1 MLPPPRRTALDR
13 FLHILSGTEGATS
26 PSEHSHFELVAIPK
40 LTPSLGQASTEI
52 MAERIETLW
61 PIHADHHHLSVTLGL
76 DESHGSTS
84 SLCLAPGP
92 AHLEGI
98 SQHERPLSSWTAA
111 LVASPILC
119 AWAEKSTAG

>member
-84 SLCLAPGP
+84 SICLALGAVAP
-92 AHLEGI
+92 EGI
-98 SQHERPLSSWTAA
+98 SKQERPPSGLTPW
-111 LVASPILC
+111 
-119 AWAEKSTAG
+119 